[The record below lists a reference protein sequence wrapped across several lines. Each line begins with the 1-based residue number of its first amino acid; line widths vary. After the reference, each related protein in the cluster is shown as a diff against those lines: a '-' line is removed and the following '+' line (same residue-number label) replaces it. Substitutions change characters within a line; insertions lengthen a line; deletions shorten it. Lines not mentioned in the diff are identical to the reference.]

1 MPVKNSV
8 SSNITPVSFCR
19 LRLTSSKVISKTL
32 VSPSRTPSPVGLST
46 SSPSKSKAS
55 VKPEIRTL
63 LKIALVPALSLIAS
77 LSFVE
82 PFPFIVKLL
91 MVAADQNNGLELF
104 PMSVLKPSASIPLS

>member
-1 MPVKNSV
+1 MPLPMPVKNSV

-82 PFPFIVKLL
+82 PFPFIVKLF
-91 MVAADQNNGLELF
+91 MVGADQNKGF
-104 PMSVLKPSASIPLS
+104 VLCKH